1 MKQRGE
7 IIIYKTNHG
16 IPNIEVR
23 LVNESLWLDQYQ
35 ISELFQTDRTS
46 IVRHIRNIYRSAE
59 LDESS
64 TCVKIAQVKN
74 EGGRR
79 VKRQINIYNLDLI
92 ISVGYR
98 VNSKRGTQFRIW
110 SNKII
115 KEHILK
121 GYTRNESRL
130 NELKKTIQL
139 VNRTSKQISN
149 NDPETKGLIDVLSD
163 YALALDILD
172 DYDHQ
177 RLQRGITN
185 SKNDFKIDYKKAKG
199 AIEKLRMKFG
209 GSNLFGNEKDDS
221 FQGSIAAIDQTF
233 NGKEL
238 YPSLEEKA
246 ANLLYFVTK
255 NHSFSDGNKRIAA
268 WLFLWYLDNN
278 GFLYKPDGT
287 KKIAD
292 NALVALTLMIAESKT
307 EEKEMMINVIV
318 NLIDAKNQ

>member
-7 IIIYKTNHG
+7 IIIYKTNQG
-16 IPNIEVR
+16 TPNIKVR
-23 LVNESLWLDQYQ
+23 LENNSLWLDQYQ

-46 IVRHIRNIYRSAE
+46 IVRHIRNIYTTVE

-64 TCVKIAQVKN
+64 TCVKIAQVQN
-74 EGGRR
+74 EGPRR
-79 VKRQINIYNLDLI
+79 VRRQINIYNLDLI

-115 KEHILK
+115 REHLFK
-121 GYTRNESRL
+121 GYTRNENRL

-139 VNRTSKQISN
+139 INRTSKQIST
-149 NDPETKGLIDVLSD
+149 NDTETNGLIDVLSD
-163 YALALDILD
+163 YSMALDILD

-177 RLQRGITN
+177 RLQGGITN
-185 SKNDFKIDYKKAKG
+185 SIIGFKLNYEKAKG
-199 AIEKLRMKFG
+199 AIEKLRKKFG
-209 GSNLFGNEKDDS
+209 GSDLFGNEKDDS

-233 NGKEL
+233 DGIDL

-292 NALVALTLMIAESKT
+292 NALVAITLMIAESKP

>member
-7 IIIYKTNHG
+7 IIIYKTNQG
-16 IPNIEVR
+16 TPNIKVR
-23 LVNESLWLDQYQ
+23 LENNSLWLDQYQ

-46 IVRHIRNIYRSAE
+46 IVRHIRNIYTTVE

-64 TCVKIAQVKN
+64 TCVKIAQVQN
-74 EGGRR
+74 EGRRR
-79 VKRQINIYNLDLI
+79 VRRQINIYNLDLI

-115 KEHILK
+115 REHLFK
-121 GYTRNESRL
+121 GYTRNENRL

-139 VNRTSKQISN
+139 INRTSKQISI
-149 NDPETKGLIDVLSD
+149 NDTETNGLIDVLSD
-163 YALALDILD
+163 YSMALDILD

-185 SKNDFKIDYKKAKG
+185 SKIGFKLNYEKAKG
-199 AIEKLRMKFG
+199 AIEKLRKKFG
-209 GSNLFGNEKDDS
+209 GSDLFGNEKDDS

-233 NGKEL
+233 DGIEL

-278 GFLYKPDGT
+278 
-287 KKIAD
+287 
-292 NALVALTLMIAESKT
+292 
-307 EEKEMMINVIV
+307 
-318 NLIDAKNQ
+318 

>member
-7 IIIYKTNHG
+7 IIIYKTNQG
-16 IPNIEVR
+16 TPNIKVR
-23 LVNESLWLDQYQ
+23 LENNSLWLDQYQ

-46 IVRHIRNIYRSAE
+46 IVRHIRNIYTTVE

-64 TCVKIAQVKN
+64 TCVKIAQVQN
-74 EGGRR
+74 EGPRR
-79 VKRQINIYNLDLI
+79 VRRQINIYNLDLI

-115 KEHILK
+115 REHLFK
-121 GYTRNESRL
+121 GYTRNENRL

-139 VNRTSKQISN
+139 INRTSKQISI
-149 NDPETKGLIDVLSD
+149 NDTETNGLIDVLSD
-163 YALALDILD
+163 YSMALDILD

-177 RLQRGITN
+177 RLQGGITN
-185 SKNDFKIDYKKAKG
+185 SIIGFKLNYEKAKG
-199 AIEKLRMKFG
+199 AIEKLRKKFG
-209 GSNLFGNEKDDS
+209 GSDLFGNEKDDS

-233 NGKEL
+233 DGIDL

-292 NALVALTLMIAESKT
+292 NALVAITLMIAESKP